1 MSAAAG
7 AAGRGPYRINVAAE
21 LSGVAPATLRA
32 WERRY
37 GVPEPQRT
45 TTAYRLYSQEDVAL
59 IARMRQLVESG
70 IAPAEAAKALRA
82 VAATPSPS
90 VEDAPQNR
98 PASSHEGLA
107 SARERLLSATER
119 WDARGIDEELT
130 RLSFLVDPVT
140 LYAEVISPLLV
151 DVGQRWERGE
161 LSIAQEHLL
170 SEKIEL
176 VLRGALKALD
186 RPDAPLVL
194 MATIAG
200 DPHVLGLLGAAL
212 SVVGAGARVVV
223 LGASTPPEAIADA
236 VERMRPRFVGLS
248 ATLMP
253 KDPEALL
260 ARYGAAC
267 AAIPW
272 CLGGAVAVTLAPSV
286 ERFGGVPIE
295 GLMAS
300 WGSRLRSWLRSAP

>member
-1 MSAAAG
+1 MAAG
-7 AAGRGPYRINVAAE
+7 AAGRGPYRIHVAAE

-82 VAATPSPS
+82 AAAPASASSEVAAR
-90 VEDAPQNR
+90 EL
-98 PASSHEGLA
+98 PASPLEGLVI
-107 SARERLLSATER
+107 ARERLLAATQR

-130 RLSFLVDPVT
+130 RLSFLVEPVT

-151 DVGQRWERGE
+151 EVGQLWERGE

-176 VLRGALKALD
+176 ALRGALKALD
-186 RPDAPLVL
+186 RPDAPLVV
-194 MATIAG
+194 MATVAG

-212 SVVGAGARVVV
+212 SVVGAGARVIV

-236 VERMRPRFVGLS
+236 VQRLSPRFVGLS

-253 KDPEALL
+253 VEPDALL

-267 AAIPW
+267 ASIPW
-272 CLGGAVAVTLAPSV
+272 CLGGVVAAELAPSV

-295 GLMAS
+295 GPMAS
-300 WGSRLRSWLRSAP
+300 WGTRLRSWLRSAP